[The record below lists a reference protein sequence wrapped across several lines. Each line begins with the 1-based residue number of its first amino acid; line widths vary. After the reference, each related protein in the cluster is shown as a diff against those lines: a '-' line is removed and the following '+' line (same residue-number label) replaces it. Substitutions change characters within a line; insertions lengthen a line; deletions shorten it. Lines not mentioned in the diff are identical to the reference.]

1 MKTLVYKPLENQ
13 MVQCGVC
20 SHFCKIEEG
29 KRGICGVRENR
40 SGVLESLVYP
50 KVIAR
55 SIDPIE
61 KKPLYHVKPGSFSYS
76 VATVGCNFKCDFCQN
91 SDIANMPSE
100 NGRLIRGVDIPP
112 DEIVAQA
119 LRARCE
125 SIAYT
130 YTEPTVYFELA
141 CETAKL
147 ARENGLLNVF
157 VTNGYMSR
165 RVLEMMAPYLD
176 AANVDLKSF
185 SDRFYRKYCK
195 ASLEPV
201 KENLKLMK
209 SLGITVEVTTLVIP
223 GLNDS
228 NEELNRIAGFI
239 SDELGPEVPWH
250 ISRFHPA
257 HRMTEP
263 GRTPPETLMRA
274 FQAGKDA
281 GLYHVYVGNAP
292 EIGREDTFCHSCSE
306 VLVKRHA
313 YEVGVAVGSQTGK
326 CPSCGT
332 RLYGLY

>member
-1 MKTLVYKPLENQ
+1 MKTLVYKTLENQ
-13 MVQCGVC
+13 MVRCGIC
-20 SHFCKIEEG
+20 NHFCRIEDG
-29 KRGICGVRENR
+29 KHGICGVRENR

-50 KVIAR
+50 KVIGR

-91 SDIANMPSE
+91 SDIAQVPSE

-112 DEIVAQA
+112 DEIVTQA
-119 LRARCE
+119 LRGGCD

-141 CETAKL
+141 FETAKL
-147 ARENGLLNVF
+147 AQEQGLLNVF

-165 RVLEMMAPYLD
+165 EVLEIIAPYLD

-185 SDRFYRKYCK
+185 SDKFYRKYCK
-195 ASLEPV
+195 ASIEPV
-201 KENLKLMK
+201 KENLRLMK
-209 SLGITVEVTTLVIP
+209 SLGVVVEVTTLLIP

-228 NEELNRIAGFI
+228 NEELVGIAGFI
-239 SDELGPEVPWH
+239 ANELGPETPWH

-257 HRMTEP
+257 YRMTEP
-263 GRTPPETLMRA
+263 GRTPSETLMRA
-274 FQAGKDA
+274 FQTGKDA

-292 EIGREDTFCHSCSE
+292 EIGRENTFCHSCGAA
-306 VLVKRHA
+306 LVKRHA
-313 YEVGVAVGSQTGK
+313 YEVEVEVSFRTGK

>member
-13 MVQCGVC
+13 MVRCGIC
-20 SHFCKIEEG
+20 NHFCKIEEG
-29 KRGICGVRENR
+29 KRGICKVRENR

-50 KVIAR
+50 KIIAR

-76 VATVGCNFKCDFCQN
+76 VATAGCNFKCDFCQN
-91 SDIANMPSE
+91 SDIAHMPSE
-100 NGRLIRGVDIPP
+100 KGGQIPGVDIPP

-141 CETAKL
+141 FETAKF
-147 ARENGLLNVF
+147 AREQGLLNVF

-165 RVLEMMAPYLD
+165 EVLQMTAPYLD

-185 SDRFYRKYCK
+185 SDKFYKKYCK
-195 ASLEPV
+195 ADLEPV

-209 SLGITVEVTTLVIP
+209 SLGIILEVTTLVIP

-228 NEELNRIAGFI
+228 DAELARLAEFIAG
-239 SDELGPEVPWH
+239 ELGPEVPWH

-257 HRMTEP
+257 YRMTEP
-263 GRTPPETLMRA
+263 GRTPSETLRRA
-274 FQAGKDA
+274 WQAGKDA
-281 GLYHVYVGNAP
+281 GIYHVYVGNAP
-292 EIGREDTFCHSCSE
+292 EIGREDTFCHSCGT
-306 VLVKRHA
+306 VLVRRHA
-313 YEVGVAVGSQTGK
+313 YEVEVAVGSQTGN

-332 RLYGLY
+332 QLYGLY